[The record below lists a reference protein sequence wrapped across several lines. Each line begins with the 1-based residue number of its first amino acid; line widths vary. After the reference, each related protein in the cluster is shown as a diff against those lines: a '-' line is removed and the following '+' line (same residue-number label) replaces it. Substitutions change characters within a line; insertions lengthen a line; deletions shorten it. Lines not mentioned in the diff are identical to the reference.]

1 MADKRKKA
9 RPTHP
14 RFQSISEAE
23 KHYRRYLMRIG
34 VTTQDRTSFDLA
46 AEALGTGTADEMIEL
61 AKRNG
66 IRT

>member
-1 MADKRKKA
+1 MADRRKKA

-23 KHYRRYLMRIG
+23 KHYRRYLIRIG
-34 VTTQDRTSFDLA
+34 VTTQDRTSFDIA
-46 AEALGTGTADEMIEL
+46 ADGLGIDTADEMYEL
-61 AKRNG
+61 ARKNG